1 MNILAIDP
9 GPEESS
15 YVLVDHKYNILQAED
30 IKIDDLLHLPGK
42 HSRFLEAKID
52 LVLVESIVPFGR
64 IFGHDL
70 IKTVRIEGRIVQ
82 RCMDRNLPY
91 ELIPRKQYATA
102 LIGQGRGRINDAGLK
117 KALELRFNQKYGKGS
132 ILNSSHRRS
141 AFAMAVWRLDKIFFQ
156 NRSLVK

>member
-15 YVLVDHKYNILQAED
+15 YVLVDHKYTILQAED
-30 IKIDDLLHLPGK
+30 IKIDDLLH
-42 HSRFLEAKID
+42 SCFLEAKID

-64 IFGHDL
+64 IFGYDL
-70 IKTVRIEGRIVQ
+70 ITTVRNEGRIWQ
-82 RCMDRNLPY
+82 KCLDLGLPS

-102 LIGQGRGRINDAGLK
+102 LVGQGRGRINYAGLK
-117 KALELRFNQKYGKGS
+117 KALELRFKQKYGKGS

-156 NRSLVK
+156 NRSLIR

>member
-15 YVLVDHKYNILQAED
+15 YVLVDHKYTILQAED
-30 IKIDDLLHLPGK
+30 IKIDDLL

-64 IFGHDL
+64 IFGYDL
-70 IKTVRIEGRIVQ
+70 ITTVRNEGRIWQ
-82 RCMDRNLPY
+82 KCLDLGLPS

-102 LIGQGRGRINDAGLK
+102 LVGQGRGRINDAGLK
-117 KALELRFNQKYGKGS
+117 KALELRFKQKYGKGS

-156 NRSLVK
+156 NRSLIR

>member
-15 YVLVDHKYNILQAED
+15 YVLVDHKYTILQAED
-30 IKIDDLLHLPGK
+30 IKIDDLLH
-42 HSRFLEAKID
+42 SCFLEAKID

-64 IFGHDL
+64 IFGYDL
-70 IKTVRIEGRIVQ
+70 ITTVRNEGRIWQ
-82 RCMDRNLPY
+82 KCLDLGLPS

-102 LIGQGRGRINDAGLK
+102 LVGQGRGRINDAGLK
-117 KALELRFNQKYGKGS
+117 KALELRFKQKYGKGS

-156 NRSLVK
+156 NRSLIR

>member
-30 IKIDDLLHLPGK
+30 IKIDDLLH
-42 HSRFLEAKID
+42 SCFLEAKID

>member
-15 YVLVDHKYNILQAED
+15 YVLVDHKYTILQAED
-30 IKIDDLLHLPGK
+30 IKIDDLLH
-42 HSRFLEAKID
+42 SCFLEAKID

-64 IFGHDL
+64 IFGYDL
-70 IKTVRIEGRIVQ
+70 ITTVRNEGRIWQ
-82 RCMDRNLPY
+82 KCLDLGLPS

-102 LIGQGRGRINDAGLK
+102 LVGQGRGRINDAGLK
-117 KALELRFNQKYGKGS
+117 KALELRFKQKYGKGS